1 MIFKF
6 DSYRNVPAAL
16 SLPNKVKLHLFLSSR
31 VRATN
36 TQLGQEENSN
46 YIQLSVDTTQ
56 TTDVPPT
63 IVVPP
68 QDVVVVRQSPVTE
81 LQCIANARPLYELE
95 MIWLKD
101 GRLIEES
108 GVPYSFNDLWN
119 RTLSLLSVDFVH
131 EGTYTCAVRMRTGGP
146 VLRESAKVRVIGKSA
161 VFFFLPSR
169 VFCIGGRGATVHS
182 VHFPSPS

>member
-1 MIFKF
+1 MC
-6 DSYRNVPAAL
+6 
-16 SLPNKVKLHLFLSSR
+16 R

-46 YIQLSVDTTQ
+46 YIQLNIDTDQ

-101 GRLIEES
+101 GKLIEES

-131 EGTYTCAVRMRTGGP
+131 QGTYTCAVRMRTGGP
-146 VLRESAKVRVIGKSA
+146 VLRESAKVRVIGEPA
-161 VFFFLPSR
+161 NL
-169 VFCIGGRGATVHS
+169 FCIWVRILKVII
-182 VHFPSPS
+182 FPVFKTGTYGTGT

>member
-1 MIFKF
+1 MIKIVLIDSCFVLRQTNLRIVIPGGRYRSCKFFKNIYGIF
-6 DSYRNVPAAL
+6 CFAC
-16 SLPNKVKLHLFLSSR
+16 R

-46 YIQLSVDTTQ
+46 YIQLSVDSTQ
-56 TTDVPPT
+56 TIDVPPS

-68 QDVVVVRQSPVTE
+68 QDVVVARHSPVTE

-101 GRLIEES
+101 GKLIEES

-131 EGTYTCAVRMRTGGP
+131 QGTYTCAVRMRTGGP
-146 VLRESAKVRVIGKSA
+146 VLRESAKVRVIGTY
-161 VFFFLPSR
+161 F
-169 VFCIGGRGATVHS
+169 
-182 VHFPSPS
+182 